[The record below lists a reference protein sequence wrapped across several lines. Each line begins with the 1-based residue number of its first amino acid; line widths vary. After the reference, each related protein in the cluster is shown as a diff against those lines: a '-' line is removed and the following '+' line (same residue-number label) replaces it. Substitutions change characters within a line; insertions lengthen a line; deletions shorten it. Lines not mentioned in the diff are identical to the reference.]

1 MNVRMIKSL
10 HYFGLSLA
18 HYLAFKQLAL
28 VVGSYFAQST
38 EEKFYLTLYIL
49 ISDLYL
55 GRVLR
60 VSGPELGLA
69 STESQQ

>member
-28 VVGSYFAQST
+28 VVGSYFAQGT
-38 EEKFYLTLYIL
+38 EEKFYLTLY
-49 ISDLYL
+49 S
-55 GRVLR
+55 
-60 VSGPELGLA
+60 
-69 STESQQ
+69 